1 MAGVNV
7 GAGVSSK
14 PRYEG
19 PFAPLRKLDDVV
31 FSAEQAIVAI
41 FLSAMT
47 VMVFLDVVYRRLVAP
62 DSKIGAI
69 LAGIFGVDDPE
80 GRARLDANSVVP
92 DYVFGVTLDDSTVT
106 NASNYALARA
116 LDIPHVADEVRP
128 VLGLTRATEVPPLTG
143 NGPGGA
149 TVGLLQFDV
158 IDNDDPATEATH
170 DNMPTSDVGRELIE
184 SFLASHFEDG
194 AATLSDPYVQL
205 GLSHAPPTP

>member
-1 MAGVNV
+1 MTTGPAGMVSQTV
-7 GAGVSSK
+7 WAGNCALVTSMQFS
-14 PRYEG
+14 RG
-19 PFAPLRKLDDVV
+19 PL
-31 FSAEQAIVAI
+31 
-41 FLSAMT
+41 
-47 VMVFLDVVYRRLVAP
+47 LVA
-62 DSKIGAI
+62 
-69 LAGIFGVDDPE
+69 L
-80 GRARLDANSVVP
+80 
-92 DYVFGVTLDDSTVT
+92 TVT